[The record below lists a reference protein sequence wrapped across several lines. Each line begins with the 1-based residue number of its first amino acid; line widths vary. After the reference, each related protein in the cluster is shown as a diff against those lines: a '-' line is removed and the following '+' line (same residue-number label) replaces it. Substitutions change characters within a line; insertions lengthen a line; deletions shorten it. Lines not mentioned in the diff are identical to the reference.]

1 MINQDDIKEKISLR
15 HGGDEKQLEVI
26 FSEANRLI
34 VEAPAGFGK
43 TNTMVSK
50 IAYMIASNQ
59 IPTPKKMLALTFSVN
74 AAYKI
79 KKDVLKEI
87 PNILDGHNFKI
98 NDKLYV
104 SNYHGFSRSILQ
116 KHGYLLNNNLQNIN
130 IFRSVDDSR
139 IEDNVGY
146 GLEQIEAKI
155 LSDFNLYVK
164 NSNGDKVNEKTEEYN
179 SIVISKLL
187 PQNIIPYN
195 AILTLTI
202 KLLRDNVNILNFY
215 KKYYVS
221 ILVDEFQDTNFLS
234 WTLLHQFIHEN
245 EQLKL
250 IFLGDSLQRI
260 YGFIGA
266 VPNLINRVK
275 DLYQMDLI
283 KLDKNY
289 RFKDNQQMLLLDS
302 NIRHN
307 AENPRSPTIQEPAN
321 IYFKWLIDQNNESL
335 HIINKVNKII
345 NDYGN
350 VKVAILTKS
359 RSRNIDAII
368 NEFSTQNIPY
378 FYALFTDEDPNYI
391 KFNKDCLSNFI
402 EILKDDLI
410 VNKSKLNKLV
420 RTIKELYKDD
430 TNVIFESLIKLLEIF
445 KEKIFTDF
453 AFLSVEEKI
462 NLIKDTFG
470 SNGLKQYIE
479 FVDANVIFSTIH
491 GAKGLEWD
499 YVILPDM
506 EAFAFPN
513 YYGLCGSCSTQS
525 KQNCNLVVT
534 SDIETKFLEE
544 LSVFYVAVTRA
555 RKQVYFSAS
564 QKQINSSGNEVDRKI
579 SCFMRLPGINIV
591 NDNDD

>member
-1 MINQDDIKEKISLR
+1 MINQDEIKEKISLR

-26 FSEANRLI
+26 CSEANKLI

-104 SNYHGFSRSILQ
+104 SNYHGFSRSILR
-116 KHGYLLNNNLQNIN
+116 KHGYLLDNNLQNIN

-146 GLEQIEAKI
+146 GLEQTEAKI
-155 LSDFNLYVK
+155 LSDFNQYVK
-164 NSNGDKVNEKTEEYN
+164 NSNGEKVNEKTEEYN

-275 DLYQMDLI
+275 DLYQMNLI

-302 NIRHN
+302 NIRNN

-321 IYFKWLIDQNNESL
+321 IYFKWLIDQYNESL

-345 NDYGN
+345 ADYGN

-368 NEFSTQNIPY
+368 NEFSTQNIPH

-410 VNKSKLNKLV
+410 VNKSKLN
-420 RTIKELYKDD
+420 
-430 TNVIFESLIKLLEIF
+430 S
-445 KEKIFTDF
+445 
-453 AFLSVEEKI
+453 
-462 NLIKDTFG
+462 
-470 SNGLKQYIE
+470 
-479 FVDANVIFSTIH
+479 
-491 GAKGLEWD
+491 
-499 YVILPDM
+499 
-506 EAFAFPN
+506 
-513 YYGLCGSCSTQS
+513 QS
-525 KQNCNLVVT
+525 
-534 SDIETKFLEE
+534 
-544 LSVFYVAVTRA
+544 
-555 RKQVYFSAS
+555 
-564 QKQINSSGNEVDRKI
+564 
-579 SCFMRLPGINIV
+579 
-591 NDNDD
+591 